1 MATPFIPYS
10 AAACVAADSE
20 FPRIMQQFHFRYMR
34 QPMNQ
39 VLTCLWL
46 DQQPFPKTKP
56 CGKQFTVMQDIVRHL
71 NDEHVSRLDNNEYV
85 CYWQNCTRS
94 LLPFKAKYKLV
105 RPVYFIA
112 SIKGISNKF

>member
-1 MATPFIPYS
+1 
-10 AAACVAADSE
+10 
-20 FPRIMQQFHFRYMR
+20 
-34 QPMNQ
+34 MNQ

-105 RPVYFIA
+105 STDIYFHLKVFYIITA
-112 SIKGISNKF
+112 VVSQTEIVAMVIGK

>member
-1 MATPFIPYS
+1 
-10 AAACVAADSE
+10 
-20 FPRIMQQFHFRYMR
+20 MR

-105 RPVYFIA
+105 SAAVYFDLNTFHTMA
-112 SIKGISNKF
+112 W